1 MSSPLNCA
9 LITCCRSSDLE
20 TVRQCVFYINR
31 NGYRHI
37 PIYHCFSGQFNRDLD
52 EQILHAKDRIR
63 CTKVDPELLSSEC
76 VLHLP
81 DSTAKCPKSIMEKV
95 DSLYFQRSFLG
106 HLPGTLRSVRA
117 QDGYSPSQRWYL
129 NVSCFEEAVF
139 IFQVACVTIPVRE
152 FPSFLI

>member
-1 MSSPLNCA
+1 MSSLLNCA
-9 LITCCRSSDLE
+9 HITCCRSRDLE
-20 TVRQCVFYINR
+20 TVRQCIFYINR
-31 NGYRHI
+31 NSYRHI

-95 DSLYFQRSFLG
+95 DKQFILPKKFPWTAAQPPRHPQISQSPGWVQPFTKMVPKCVLLWRSSFHFSSSLGLCYN
-106 HLPGTLRSVRA
+106 P
-117 QDGYSPSQRWYL
+117 
-129 NVSCFEEAVF
+129 N
-139 IFQVACVTIPVRE
+139 
-152 FPSFLI
+152 